1 VGQETVNEPAFY
13 ARTGSPGRDVVALL
27 HPPYTLW
34 HLSYVA
40 MGAAIAPEVDWV
52 ILAGTLLAFFS
63 GLGVAA
69 HALDELHDR
78 PLSTGLSRHT
88 LLRLSWAGLG
98 ASAALAVA
106 GAFLIS
112 PWLLAWAAVGV
123 LLAVGYPRE
132 VPRWLHTDVGF
143 AVAWGAFPVLVGYWA
158 QTQRFSLAVAL
169 MAVFAILT
177 SMTQRTLS
185 TPARF
190 LRRQTTGATA
200 SFETAEGPEH
210 WSREQLQETWEWP
223 LRLLVWAMVSVAL
236 ALLARHL

>member
-1 VGQETVNEPAFY
+1 MNQPAFY
-13 ARTGSPGRDVVALL
+13 ARTGSLGRDLLALL

-34 HLSYVA
+34 HLSYVV

-52 ILAGTLLAFFS
+52 ILAGTLLAFLF

-78 PLSTGLSRHT
+78 PLSTSLSRRT
-88 LLRLSWAGLG
+88 LLSLAWLGLV

-112 PWLLAWAAVGV
+112 PWVAAWGAVG
-123 LLAVGYPRE
+123 LFLAVGYPRE
-132 VPRWLHTDVGF
+132 VPRWLHTDLGF

-158 QTQRFSLAVAL
+158 QTQRVSWPALLLAVTATL
-169 MAVFAILT
+169 I
-177 SMTQRTLS
+177 SMTQRSLS

-190 LRRQTTGATA
+190 VRRRTVGASA
-200 SFETAEGPEH
+200 SFETGDGQEH
-210 WSREQLQETWEWP
+210 WSREQLLDTWERP
-223 LRLLVWAMVSVAL
+223 LRLLVWTMVFLTL
-236 ALLARHL
+236 ALLGRHI